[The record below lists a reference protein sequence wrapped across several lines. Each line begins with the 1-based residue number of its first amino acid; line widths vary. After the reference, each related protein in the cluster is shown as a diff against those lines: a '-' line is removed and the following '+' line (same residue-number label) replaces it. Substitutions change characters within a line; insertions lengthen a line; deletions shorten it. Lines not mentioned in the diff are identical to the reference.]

1 MHHFVF
7 AKSLC
12 NRILILRVHIT
23 TTQYMDTGLGLRTVG
38 KKLHHYQLPGFDP
51 CKGNFCVSQVLL
63 ESDSVPASASSRDRC
78 LALSSPL
85 LLSSLLLFFGN
96 YLFSAIIRLHL
107 FNSNLVSMAVH
118 DEELESVCVTPKTSF
133 AWSSLQIQLQMG
145 CEKGEIQSSMNFF
158 LLNY

>member
-12 NRILILRVHIT
+12 NILRVHIT
-23 TTQYMDTGLGLRTVG
+23 TTQYMDMGLGLRTVG
-38 KKLHHYQLPGFDP
+38 KKFHHYQLPGFDP

-63 ESDSVPASASSRDRC
+63 KSDSIPASASSKDRC

-96 YLFSAIIRLHL
+96 YLFLATRGLYL
-107 FNSNLVSMAVH
+107 FNSNPVSMAIQ
-118 DEELESVCVTPKTSF
+118 DELENFCVTPKTSF
-133 AWSSLQIQLQMG
+133 SWSSLQIQLQLG
-145 CEKGEIQSSMNFF
+145 CEKGSFSCSIIDFWC
-158 LLNY
+158 